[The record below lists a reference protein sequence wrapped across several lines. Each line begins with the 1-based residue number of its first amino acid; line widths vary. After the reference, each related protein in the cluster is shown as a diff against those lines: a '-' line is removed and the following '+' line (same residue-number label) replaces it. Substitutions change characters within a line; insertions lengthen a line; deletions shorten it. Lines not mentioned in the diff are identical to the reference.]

1 MACFMLSQVVPA
13 TGMGIFWNLNGDPYM
28 LLPPY
33 SSTATIT
40 NTPQF
45 INTLGLSAVVGQ
57 YYYFYAYWP
66 SNNDELGYISL
77 SPRVCDVLLLASR
90 DKHFCVLMVLQCAL
104 HCACCSV
111 FDTTDSTGSEIYLLN
126 QNNAGST
133 PISQLYAVNSMPDGK
148 PALLQV
154 AGEAGA
160 TIATTY
166 IYYQRLADGSSRI
179 GDLPTRVRRRADYWS
194 RPLLLPPCNPSLSLS
209 LVHRSTPF
217 RPPKS
222 AWPLTPRA
230 LCCCLWTPCP
240 S

>member
-1 MACFMLSQVVPA
+1 MLSQVVPA

-90 DKHFCVLMVLQCAL
+90 DKNLCAHGVALCFALCLLQCIRHHRL
-104 HCACCSV
+104 DRV
-111 FDTTDSTGSEIYLLN
+111 RNLLAEPK
-126 QNNAGST
+126 QRW
-133 PISQLYAVNSMPDGK
+133 LYSHL
-148 PALLQV
+148 PALCRQFH
-154 AGEAGA
+154 ARWQAC
-160 TIATTY
+160 
-166 IYYQRLADGSSRI
+166 S
-179 GDLPTRVRRRADYWS
+179 PTGGWRGGGHHCNNIH
-194 RPLLLPPCNPSLSLS
+194 LLPKAS
-209 LVHRSTPF
+209 
-217 RPPKS
+217 
-222 AWPLTPRA
+222 
-230 LCCCLWTPCP
+230 
-240 S
+240 